1 MITHFA
7 VLEADFQREYR
18 IDLVREVWTMTWRRF
33 VVLLNG
39 LSLGSTWKL
48 IGRAEH
54 RGNNREGVRRLSD
67 PDEIEAYFSG
77 IGR

>member
-7 VLEADFQREYR
+7 TIEADFQREYR
-18 IDLVREVWTMTWRRF
+18 IDLVRDVWSMTWRRF

-39 LSLGSTWKL
+39 LSVGSTWKL
-48 IGRAEH
+48 LGRAEH
-54 RGNNREGVRRLSD
+54 RGSGSAGVRRLDD
-67 PDEIEAYFSG
+67 PAEIEAYFSG